1 MFQGNPRQVFAVKR
15 NVPKQTRS
23 VINFANYN
31 SALKIENKD
40 RIHATIP

>member
-1 MFQGNPRQVFAVKR
+1 MFQGNARQVFALKR
-15 NVPKQTRS
+15 NVSKQMRS

-31 SALKIENKD
+31 SALKHENKD